1 MISWALTIQPRIVA
15 NIGFK
20 KLSELDYR
28 RWTCLEESEFVWY
41 VAFSRPLSSSE
52 IQGQLFGR
60 IECSWWKF
68 TVNFQ
73 WTFTTNRFY
82 PLDQL
87 PLGLRGWWETVT
99 VVAVYVNDNFGKGNI
114 SLTSK
119 SLSDHSINSQFTFY
133 EVFSHRMAAV
143 TSCENTMAPMERF
156 HMTSQR
162 PYWCSKTMKRRPCL
176 CSELILSIR
185 QLYPIW
191 LNT

>member
-1 MISWALTIQPRIVA
+1 M
-15 NIGFK
+15 N
-20 KLSELDYR
+20 
-28 RWTCLEESEFVWY
+28 
-41 VAFSRPLSSSE
+41 
-52 IQGQLFGR
+52 LFGR
-60 IECSWWKF
+60 TGVCMISGVFSATVILRDPGAAIWEDRMLVVKVYSKLS
-68 TVNFQ
+68 VNFQ

-143 TSCENTMAPMERF
+143 TSCENTIAPMERF

-162 PYWCSKTMKRRPCL
+162 PYWCFKTMKRRPCL

-191 LNT
+191 LNTSWLLIAKPLLLKLISYSIFQSF

>member
-1 MISWALTIQPRIVA
+1 M
-15 NIGFK
+15 N
-20 KLSELDYR
+20 
-28 RWTCLEESEFVWY
+28 
-41 VAFSRPLSSSE
+41 
-52 IQGQLFGR
+52 LFGR
-60 IECSWWKF
+60 TRVCMISGVF
-68 TVNFQ
+68 TATVILRDPGAAIWEDRVFVVKVYSKLSVNFQ

-87 PLGLRGWWETVT
+87 PLGLREWWETVT

-119 SLSDHSINSQFTFY
+119 SLSDYSINSQFTFY

-143 TSCENTMAPMERF
+143 TSCENTIAPMERF

-191 LNT
+191 LNTSWLLIAKPLLLKLISYSIFQSF

>member
-1 MISWALTIQPRIVA
+1 M
-15 NIGFK
+15 N
-20 KLSELDYR
+20 
-28 RWTCLEESEFVWY
+28 
-41 VAFSRPLSSSE
+41 
-52 IQGQLFGR
+52 LFGR
-60 IECSWWKF
+60 TRVCMISGVF
-68 TVNFQ
+68 TATVILRDPGAAIWEDRMFVVKVYSKLSVNFQ
-73 WTFTTNRFY
+73 WPFTTNRFY

-143 TSCENTMAPMERF
+143 TSCENTIAPMERF

-191 LNT
+191 LNTSWLLIAKPLLLKLISFSIFQSF

>member
-1 MISWALTIQPRIVA
+1 M
-15 NIGFK
+15 N
-20 KLSELDYR
+20 
-28 RWTCLEESEFVWY
+28 
-41 VAFSRPLSSSE
+41 
-52 IQGQLFGR
+52 LFGR
-60 IECSWWKF
+60 TRVCMICGVF
-68 TVNFQ
+68 TATVILRDPGAAIWEDRMFVVKVYSKLSVNFQ
-73 WTFTTNRFY
+73 WTFTTNRFN

-87 PLGLRGWWETVT
+87 RLGLRGWWETVT

-119 SLSDHSINSQFTFY
+119 SLSDHSINSQFPFY

-191 LNT
+191 LNTSWLLIAKPLLLKLISFSIFQSF

>member
-1 MISWALTIQPRIVA
+1 M
-15 NIGFK
+15 N
-20 KLSELDYR
+20 
-28 RWTCLEESEFVWY
+28 
-41 VAFSRPLSSSE
+41 
-52 IQGQLFGR
+52 LFGR
-60 IECSWWKF
+60 TRVCMICGVF
-68 TVNFQ
+68 TATVILRDPGAAIWEDRMFVVKVYSKLSVNFQ
-73 WTFTTNRFY
+73 WTFTMNRFY
-82 PLDQL
+82 TLDQL

-133 EVFSHRMAAV
+133 EVFSHRLAAV

-162 PYWCSKTMKRRPCL
+162 PYWCSKTMKRPPCL

-191 LNT
+191 LNTSRLLIAKPLLLKLISYSIFQSF

>member
-1 MISWALTIQPRIVA
+1 M
-15 NIGFK
+15 N
-20 KLSELDYR
+20 
-28 RWTCLEESEFVWY
+28 
-41 VAFSRPLSSSE
+41 
-52 IQGQLFGR
+52 LFGR
-60 IECSWWKF
+60 TRVCMISGVF
-68 TVNFQ
+68 TATVILRDPGAAIWEDRMFVVKVYSKRSVNFQ

-87 PLGLRGWWETVT
+87 PLGLRWWWETVT

-143 TSCENTMAPMERF
+143 RSCENTIVPMERF

-191 LNT
+191 LNTSWLLIAKPLLLKLISYSIFQSF

>member
-1 MISWALTIQPRIVA
+1 MNLSGRTRVCMISGVFTATVILWDPGAAIWEDRM
-15 NIGFK
+15 
-20 KLSELDYR
+20 
-28 RWTCLEESEFVWY
+28 FVVKVY
-41 VAFSRPLSSSE
+41 SKRS
-52 IQGQLFGR
+52 
-60 IECSWWKF
+60 
-68 TVNFQ
+68 VNFQ
-73 WTFTTNRFY
+73 WTFTTNWFY
-82 PLDQL
+82 HLDQL

-99 VVAVYVNDNFGKGNI
+99 LVAVYVNDNFGKGNI

-143 TSCENTMAPMERF
+143 TSCENTIAPMERF

-191 LNT
+191 LNTSWLLIAKPLLLKLISYSIFQSF

>member
-1 MISWALTIQPRIVA
+1 MEANWWSALISDQGIYKISISCKFPAGYSDFVSNWSHNR
-15 NIGFK
+15 G
-20 KLSELDYR
+20 KL
-28 RWTCLEESEFVWY
+28 
-41 VAFSRPLSSSE
+41 
-52 IQGQLFGR
+52 
-60 IECSWWKF
+60 
-68 TVNFQ
+68 
-73 WTFTTNRFY
+73 FY

-99 VVAVYVNDNFGKGNI
+99 VVAVCVNDNFGKGNI
-114 SLTSK
+114 SLTGK

-143 TSCENTMAPMERF
+143 TSCENTIAPMERF

-191 LNT
+191 LNTSWLLIAKPLLLKLIS